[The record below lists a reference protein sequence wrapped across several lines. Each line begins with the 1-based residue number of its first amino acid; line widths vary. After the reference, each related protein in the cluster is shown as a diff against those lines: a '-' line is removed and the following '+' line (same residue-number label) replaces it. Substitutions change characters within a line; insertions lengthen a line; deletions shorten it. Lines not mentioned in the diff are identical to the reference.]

1 MEKMTRPVLYER
13 VKYNVYR
20 PELEEDEVDNLLSL
34 IDEKD
39 EKDIE
44 QRYSLTTEEDEC
56 QQYIID
62 FGPD

>member
-39 EKDIE
+39 EKYIE

-62 FGPD
+62 FGAD